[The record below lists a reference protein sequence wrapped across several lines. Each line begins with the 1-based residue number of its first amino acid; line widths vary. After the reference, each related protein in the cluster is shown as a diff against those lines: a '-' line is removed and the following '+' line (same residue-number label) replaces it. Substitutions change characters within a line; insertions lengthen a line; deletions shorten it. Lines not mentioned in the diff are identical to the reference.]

1 MCGLLKAHQST
12 ELRAPHELTASDTP
26 QPAVYDVLL
35 CLADFCAGGG
45 VRACATRLLD
55 ALPTDARALGA
66 LRGALAAPA
75 PDQALGQLLAGAGGA
90 PPGAPRAGA
99 PTRLARLLYTLQVR
113 RPARGQER

>member
-1 MCGLLKAHQST
+1 M
-12 ELRAPHELTASDTP
+12 TASAAA

-66 LRGALAAPA
+66 LRAALAAPA
-75 PDQALGQLLAGAGGA
+75 PDQALGQLLAAAGGA
-90 PPGAPRAGA
+90 PPGAPRAAGA
-99 PTRLARLLYTLQVR
+99 PMRLARLLYTLQAR
-113 RPARGQER
+113 RPARGPGREGL